1 MASTSSVN
9 GIASGIQWQDL
20 VDQIM
25 KAETSRAL
33 DVVSAR
39 KAKVSQAAESW
50 GKFQT
55 LAATLRDAAATL
67 RAPDAFHV
75 FSASAA
81 KTADG
86 TTLLSATTGTTADP
100 GAYSVEVLATARA
113 EKLGSAA
120 FSSTGTALGISGSF
134 ALNGKAVSVSA
145 TDSLATLRDRINA
158 ANSGTAPS
166 GVTATILSSAGG
178 SRLILTSDATGAT
191 GIETVDDGAGTLAA
205 LGLTDGTTTANVAT
219 NGATQTQRFSSASG
233 AVSSLLGVPLP
244 AATTIKVGGQTI
256 AVDLSLDSLTT
267 LADRINTATGNASA
281 ATVVS
286 ETQGGRTFYRLQT
299 DASVETDSGDAVAS
313 ARALAA
319 LGLTRSGRGGSAQ
332 TLMGATTFGDALTG
346 TTALA
351 TATLTDLKANG
362 QSLGL
367 SAGDVITIAGT
378 QGNGTA
384 VSRTFTIGGGSTL
397 QDLLTAIN
405 DGSTGFGA
413 GARPAT
419 ASLSGGRLVLT
430 DGSSGDSRLA
440 LSLTVAKT
448 GGGTISLGS
457 FSTANGG
464 TVGRSTL
471 LTSGADAVISVDGQ
485 VVRRAS
491 NSISD
496 AISGVTLDLQTA
508 MVGSPVT
515 VSVARNTDQIVSS
528 MNAFVSAYNAVRSF
542 VNKEASSG
550 GTLANDSSIRSMS
563 ASLTAQLLQN
573 VPGVSGSY
581 TTASLVGLTHDKTGV
596 LSLDSSAFTKLL
608 GTNFS
613 DVQQLFAL
621 TGTTTDS
628 ELSFVSAGSETKVT
642 GSSPYAVVITQAAT
656 LASVTGSAWTT
667 YATAGT
673 ADTMTITDG
682 ATGLTGSIALANG
695 DTLAQ
700 VVSRL
705 NTTFATQKMHLTA
718 SIAAGNKLKLDSTD
732 YGTGGG
738 FTVAYTPGTGGDGT
752 AALGVAAQSYAGLNV
767 AGTINGVAGTGSG
780 QFLTAAT
787 GNDAAASV
795 VRYSGSTARAAGT
808 LAITRGVAG
817 LVETVAKAL
826 AATNDGAAATQ
837 KTAATATADALA
849 KRVSDIQS
857 RLDIR
862 RAALTKQF
870 IAMEQAMSKTQS
882 LGTALTSQINALNP
896 KSN

>member
-39 KAKVSQAAESW
+39 KAKVSQAADSW

-67 RAPDAFHV
+67 RAPDAFNV
-75 FSASAA
+75 FSATAA
-81 KTADG
+81 KTPDG
-86 TTLLSATTGTTADP
+86 TTLLTASSGATADP

-120 FSSTGTALGISGSF
+120 FSTTGTALGISGSF
-134 ALNGKAVSVSA
+134 ALNGKAITVSA
-145 TDSLATLRDRINA
+145 TDSLATLRDRINIV
-158 ANSGTAPS
+158 NSGTAPS
-166 GVTATILSSAGG
+166 GVTATILTTAAG
-178 SRLILTSDATGAT
+178 SRLVLTSDTTGAS
-191 GIETVDDGAGTLAA
+191 GIETVDGGTGTLAA
-205 LGLTDGTTTANVAT
+205 LGLSDGTSAANIAD
-219 NGATQTQRFSSASG
+219 NGATQTQRLSSATG
-233 AVSSLLGVPLP
+233 GVGSLLGITVP

-267 LADRINTATGNASA
+267 LADKINTATGNASA
-281 ATVVS
+281 ATVVT
-286 ETQGGRTFYRLQT
+286 ETQGGRTTYRLQT
-299 DASVETDSGDAVAS
+299 DAAVEADSGDAVAS
-313 ARALAA
+313 ARALAV
-319 LGLTRSGRGGSAQ
+319 LGFTRTGRGGAAQ
-332 TLMGATTFGDALTG
+332 TLKSATTFGDALTG
-346 TTALA
+346 LTADTTAK
-351 TATLTDLKANG
+351 LTDLKANG

-367 SAGDVITIAGT
+367 SAGDVITIGGT

-384 VSRTFTIGGGSTL
+384 VARTFTVGAASTL

-419 ASLSGGRLVLT
+419 ASLSGGRVVLT
-430 DGSSGDSRLA
+430 DGTSGDSRLA
-440 LSLTVAKT
+440 LSLSVAKA

-471 LTSGADAVISVDGQ
+471 LSAGADAVISVDGQ
-485 VVRRAS
+485 VVRRSS
-491 NSISD
+491 NSIAD

-508 MVGSPVT
+508 MVGTPVT
-515 VSVARNTDQIVSS
+515 VTVARNTDQIVSS
-528 MNAFVSAYNAVRSF
+528 MNAFVSAYNAVRTF

-563 ASLTAQLLQN
+563 ASITAQLLQN
-573 VPGVSGSY
+573 VPGIGGSY
-581 TTASLVGLTHDKTGV
+581 TTASLVGLTHDKAGV
-596 LSLDSSAFTKLL
+596 LSLDSSAFTKLI

-613 DVQQLFAL
+613 DVQKLFTLA
-621 TGTTTDS
+621 GTTTDN
-628 ELSFVSAGSETKVT
+628 ELSFVSAGSDTKVT
-642 GSSPYAVVITQAAT
+642 GTSPYAVVITQAAT
-656 LASVTGSAWTT
+656 LASVTGSTWST
-667 YATAGT
+667 YATTGT
-673 ADTMTITDG
+673 ADTMAITDT
-682 ATGLTGSIALANG
+682 ATGLTGSVALANG
-695 DTLAQ
+695 DTIAQ
-700 VVSRL
+700 VVARL
-705 NTTFATQKMHLTA
+705 NTVFATQKMHLSA
-718 SIAAGNKLKLDSTD
+718 SVASGNKLKLDSTD

-752 AALGVAAQSYAGLNV
+752 AALGITAQAYTGLNV
-767 AGTINGVAGTGSG
+767 AGTINGAAGTGSG
-780 QFLTAAT
+780 QYLTAAA
-787 GNDAAASV
+787 GNDAAAAI
-795 VRYSGSTARAAGT
+795 VRYTGSTARAAGT

-817 LVETVAKAL
+817 LIEKVATAL

-837 KTAATATADALA
+837 KTAATATSDALA
-849 KRVSDIQS
+849 KRVTEIQS
-857 RLDIR
+857 RLDLR

-870 IAMEQAMSKTQS
+870 IAMESAMSKTQA